1 MVEWGYAS
9 DHVASDIISKLAVS
23 GVLFLDNVYHLHGLP
38 QTIIS
43 DRDHIFTSQ
52 FWQTLFKLA
61 GVDLRLSTSYHPQT
75 DGQTERLNQCLETY
89 LRCFVH
95 ACPTKWLQW
104 LPLAEFW
111 YNSSLH
117 SALGRSPFQVLYG
130 RAPRSF
136 GLSAE
141 STETVGPV
149 LSEWLSERELMQ
161 NLVRQHLLRA

>member
-1 MVEWGYAS
+1 MKHLVTAS
-9 DHVASDIISKLAVS
+9 TVAK
-23 GVLFLDNVYHLHGLP
+23 LFLDNVYRLHGLP

-43 DRDHIFTSQ
+43 DRDRIFTSQ

-117 SALGRSPFQVLYG
+117 SALGHSPSEVLYG

-141 STETVGPV
+141 STETVAPI
-149 LSEWLSERELMQ
+149 LSEWLSQHKLMQ
-161 NLVRQHLLRA
+161 NLV